1 MGIKERRLERMRKAI
16 FRKPYV
22 FIFIFIFLAYLG
34 LNFWVNQ
41 LYVSF
46 STLTNLA
53 TWFWIPFVLFA
64 FLIVPFLAA
73 LTINL
78 SIIRFKEAGFRRRE
92 GGAASIGFFAGIL
105 GGACPG
111 CLVGLF
117 PAVLGLFGIAGTSLS
132 VLPLQGLEIQF
143 LSSALLI
150 FAVFLLTSDVVC
162 KIPAENRQSLKTRKG
177 NE

>member
-1 MGIKERRLERMRKAI
+1 MGIKERRLERIKKAV
-16 FRKPYV
+16 FKKPYV
-22 FIFIFIFLAYLG
+22 FYFIFVFLSYIG
-34 LNFWVNQ
+34 LNVWVNQ

-46 STLTNLA
+46 STLNDLA
-53 TWFWIPFVLFA
+53 TWFLIPFVFFT
-64 FLIVPFLAA
+64 FLIVPLLAA

-78 SIIRFKEAGFRRRE
+78 SIIRFKEAGFGKRE
-92 GGAASIGFFAGIL
+92 GSATSVGVFAGVL

-117 PAVLGLFGIAGTSLS
+117 PAVLGLFGIAGISLS
-132 VLPLQGLEIQF
+132 VLPLYGLEIQF

-162 KIPAENRQSLKTRKG
+162 KIPIK
-177 NE
+177 

>member
-1 MGIKERRLERMRKAI
+1 MGIKKRRLERIKKAV
-16 FRKPYV
+16 FKKPFVFYFV
-22 FIFIFIFLAYLG
+22 FIFLGYLG
-34 LNFWVNQ
+34 LNVWVNQ

-64 FLIVPFLAA
+64 FLIVPLLAA

-78 SIIRFKEAGFRRRE
+78 SIIRVREAGFGRRE
-92 GGAASIGFFAGIL
+92 GGAASAGVFAGVL

-117 PAVLGLFGIAGTSLS
+117 PAFLGLFGIAGTSLS
-132 VLPLQGLEIQF
+132 VLPLQGLEIQL

-150 FAVFLLTSDVVC
+150 FAIFLLTSDVVC
-162 KIPAENRQSLKTRKG
+162 KVPIKK
-177 NE
+177 

>member
-1 MGIKERRLERMRKAI
+1 MGIKERRLERIRKAV
-16 FRKPYV
+16 FEKPYV
-22 FIFIFIFLAYLG
+22 FSFVFIFLAYLG
-34 LNFWVNQ
+34 FNIWVNQ

-46 STLTNLA
+46 ATLNDLA
-53 TWFWIPFVLFA
+53 TWFLIPFVLFT
-64 FLIVPFLAA
+64 FLIVPLLAA

-78 SIIRFKEAGFRRRE
+78 SIIRFKEAGFGSKE
-92 GGAASIGFFAGIL
+92 GGATSIGVFAGVL

-132 VLPLQGLEIQF
+132 VLPLKGLEIQF

-162 KIPAENRQSLKTRKG
+162 KVPLAK
-177 NE
+177 